1 MDMAEVRALIS
12 VSDREILPM
21 PELFWHRSSLH
32 GQAHVA
38 RVLVHAFR
46 LIAAVG
52 CVEETPRLWAA
63 VYLHDIARRH
73 DGRSKGHG
81 ADGWARLAD
90 LPDVQ
95 TLFQRGGVRH
105 GDYPAIEAAVTRHS
119 KDEPMPDE
127 AHWRLTAL
135 LKDAD
140 GLDRVRL
147 YDLDP
152 KMLRHSEARLMVPF
166 AETLFDQTD
175 RELIP
180 GPDYFAQLWAEALR
194 IDDKSRPGARSA
206 RAALSDDSSES
217 GLRSPAVRRPN

>member
-1 MDMAEVRALIS
+1 MDMAVVRAL
-12 VSDREILPM
+12 VAVGDDEIVPM
-21 PELFWHRSSLH
+21 PELFWHRSTLH

-46 LIAAVG
+46 LIAAIG

-73 DGRSKGHG
+73 DGRSRGHG

-90 LPDVQ
+90 LPEVQ
-95 TLFQRGGVRH
+95 ALFARGGVRP
-105 GDYPAIEAAVTRHS
+105 GDYQAIEVAVTRHS

-127 AHWRLTAL
+127 EHWRLTAL

-147 YDLDP
+147 CDLDP
-152 KMLRHSEARLMVPF
+152 KMLRHDEARLMVPF
-166 AETLFDQTD
+166 AEKLFEQTD
-175 RELIP
+175 RALVV
-180 GPDYFAQLWAEALR
+180 GPDCFTRLWAEAQR
-194 IDDKSRPGARSA
+194 IEGQ
-206 RAALSDDSSES
+206 
-217 GLRSPAVRRPN
+217 